1 MNNTQKNNFNLIPK
15 EIYAKREQ
23 KRQSQDKT
31 ILFSSIFPFL
41 AIVVWLIFLVLRLE
55 VKNDISNVEV
65 EQKRAEVEVQ
75 KYESEKLT
83 NAELVLKTKLLK
95 EIVKNDVNPEDFF
108 KIVQDTI
115 TNSGKSVVVVEY
127 GKNSSGDYSINA
139 QADDVK
145 NITDIV
151 RIFRELDRL
160 VDVRLMNIQYP
171 LDSENP
177 KYDFELAFK
186 ILPEKN

>member
-65 EQKRAEVEVQ
+65 EQKKAEVEVQ

-115 TNSGKSVVVVEY
+115 TNSGKSVVVLEY

-171 LDSENP
+171 LDSENS

>member
-1 MNNTQKNNFNLIPK
+1 
-15 EIYAKREQ
+15 
-23 KRQSQDKT
+23 
-31 ILFSSIFPFL
+31 L
-41 AIVVWLIFLVLRLE
+41 AIVVWLIFLVLRLD

-65 EQKRAEVEVQ
+65 EQKNTEVEVQ

-115 TNSGKSVVVVEY
+115 TNAGKSVVVLEY

-171 LDSENP
+171 LDSENS